1 MDEYPYSENDFK
13 LNTSHLS
20 NQDFWEEDGVS
31 LTGNPNSSPDM
42 LIVGSHLPGG
52 MGDDHLTLNSQYF
65 GYQFNLSQNE
75 ETGMLNLTKTP
86 VMNEQ
91 MNHLWKYNE
100 DKILKDVEDYVTS
113 TYHGHYCGDEDGY
126 SDIQTIDLMAA
137 KKLAAGFCQANILKY
152 GSRYGDKDGRN
163 KRDLMK
169 VIHYAMLL
177 LHFDGHYSRK
187 DNGLSEFR

>member
-1 MDEYPYSENDFK
+1 MFGPEDERNYIEYTMSINSNDK
-13 LNTSHLS
+13 I
-20 NQDFWEEDGVS
+20 EIEKKPVS
-31 LTGNPNSSPDM
+31 MTD
-42 LIVGSHLPGG
+42 
-52 MGDDHLTLNSQYF
+52 
-65 GYQFNLSQNE
+65 
-75 ETGMLNLTKTP
+75 KK
-86 VMNEQ
+86 
-91 MNHLWKYNE
+91 NHLWKYNE

-126 SDIQTIDLMAA
+126 DDIQTIDLMAA

-177 LHFDGHYSRK
+177 LHFDGHYTRK
-187 DNGLSEFR
+187 DNGLTEFSR

>member
-1 MDEYPYSENDFK
+1 MGKVNYDPSPPIIMDEYPYSDNFGTNVTGSRVPGAEGQDHISF
-13 LNTSHLS
+13 
-20 NQDFWEEDGVS
+20 NQFTLYDLGNEMLGINKQPVS
-31 LTGNPNSSPDM
+31 MTES
-42 LIVGSHLPGG
+42 
-52 MGDDHLTLNSQYF
+52 
-65 GYQFNLSQNE
+65 
-75 ETGMLNLTKTP
+75 K
-86 VMNEQ
+86 
-91 MNHLWKYNE
+91 NHLWKYNE

-113 TYHGHYCGDEDGY
+113 TYHGHYCGDEEDY
-126 SDIQTIDLMAA
+126 ADIQTIDLMAA

-177 LHFDGHYSRK
+177 LHFDKHYSRK